1 MNFFGNNF
9 KNLSIYA
16 LGQAVNVVSPLL
28 VVPFIVMHCGEA
40 NLGRIGIGFS
50 FAMMAIVLVDGG
62 SYINGTREIAVSN
75 TNPSQL
81 RRQFTR
87 IYLGKLMMLSAVLIL
102 SAAII
107 FAIPFLRRDW
117 FQMCLSLLIVAG
129 QAVNP
134 MWFFQG
140 VQNFK
145 WITILNI
152 LSKAIYV
159 GGVFWMVSLPAD
171 YVYVNALWGLGT
183 IVSGAIG
190 VAVII
195 FRYGFYWRSGV
206 VRSAALLVFKEFPL
220 TLSQLFFSLY
230 QYIPVVLVGFFGGDF
245 MAGQYRIIEQVV
257 MVFRTGLQTFFNFV
271 YPQVCSVIY
280 QDKPSG
286 IRTWRN
292 INLAGYALVVIALG
306 IFYWQADFI
315 LRFFKV
321 SSNDLPVMVHY
332 FRIALFLPLI
342 MGLTFSLRQLV
353 FAFNRERL
361 YIFLTIGATLLMVAL
376 LALLVNIYGLT
387 AVFATLIGVEFLI
400 AVGYGVILRDLMPK
414 PKVNG

>member
-1 MNFFGNNF
+1 MNFFGNNL

-16 LGQAVNVVSPLL
+16 VGQAVNVVSPLL

-40 NLGRIGIGFS
+40 NLGRIGIGFA

-81 RRQFTR
+81 RRHFTR
-87 IYLGKLMMLSAVLIL
+87 IYLGKLFVLLVVLML

-107 FAIPFLRRDW
+107 FAVPFLRRDW
-117 FQMCLSLLIVAG
+117 MQMCLSLIIVVG

-159 GGVFWMVSLPAD
+159 GGVFWLVSLPAD
-171 YVYVNALWGLGT
+171 YVYVNALWGLGM
-183 IVSGAIG
+183 IFSGAMG

-195 FRYGFYWRSGV
+195 INYGFYWRPGV
-206 VRSAALLVFKEFPL
+206 MRHAMLLVFKEFPL

-280 QDKPSG
+280 QDKLSG
-286 IRTWRN
+286 IRTWQK
-292 INLAGYALVVIALG
+292 INLAGYALVVMALVV
-306 IFYWQADFI
+306 FYWQAYPI
-315 LRFFKV
+315 LQFFKV
-321 SSNDLPVMVHY
+321 GPADLSVMVHY

-342 MGLTFSLRQLV
+342 MGVTFSLRQLV
-353 FAFNRERL
+353 FAFKRERL
-361 YIFLTIGATLLMVAL
+361 YIFLTIGATLVMMAL
-376 LALLVNIYGLT
+376 LAWLVNLYGLA

-400 AVGYGVILRDLMPK
+400 AVGYGVILRDLTHK